1 MFMNLSDENENS
13 VLNFESAGLF
23 VSRGEWIHAART
35 VMSYEIIFVLSGR
48 VFIREEEI
56 DYVLEKNDV
65 LLLSPGK
72 MHKGTR
78 PSRGVS
84 FYWLHFTSDIVF
96 GRKYFRLSDTAQLVG
111 FFRTLLHIKNT
122 PFYPESSAVYMTR
135 LILGEISFLSRRG
148 ESSKNPAYMAAEYIS
163 SNAALRLS
171 AAEAAEHLGYNAD
184 YLCRLFKKTYGM
196 TIKKFIAEETVKKA
210 KLLLTESGK
219 SISDT
224 AEALCFENENLFTK
238 FFKYHEGVTPSQYI
252 QACYNTHI
260 NRK

>member
-1 MFMNLSDENENS
+1 MKSSDKNDKS

-23 VSRGEWIHAART
+23 VSRGDWIHGART
-35 VMSYEIIFVLSGR
+35 ISSYEIIFVISGK
-48 VFIREEEI
+48 VFIRENEN
-56 DYVLEKNDV
+56 DYTVEKNDL

-72 MHKGTR
+72 MHGGTR
-78 PSRGVS
+78 YSRGVS
-84 FYWLHFTSDIVF
+84 FYWLHFTTDIVF
-96 GRKYFRLSDTAQLVG
+96 DSNYFHLSDTAQLVG

-122 PFYPESSAVYMTR
+122 PFYPENSAVYMTR
-135 LILGEISFLSRRG
+135 LILCEINFLSGRG

-171 AAEAAEHLGYNAD
+171 AADVAEHLGYNAD
-184 YLCRLFKKTYGM
+184 YLGRLFKKAYGM
-196 TIKKFIAEETVKKA
+196 TVKKFIAEETVKKA
-210 KLLLTESGK
+210 KLMLAESGK

-238 FFKYHEGVTPSQYI
+238 FFKYHEGVTPSQYVS
-252 QACYNTHI
+252 ACYNTHI